1 MKKNSETNKDK
12 PNKVEGE
19 NIPISISDDDSSD
32 DGDQS
37 LSYNNGAAAHTNIN
51 DVTQGVDGWSAQH
64 CVTFASIKH
73 WKVHPALLG
82 YNRTLFVLR
91 TIIDYSKEQNKIDEA
106 EMRVKL
112 EKATSNDLVKSP
124 WGDASAAAQRVVN
137 TKRDEKKV
145 EAKTKHKLALRALER
160 TQKSGAKLRNL
171 EIEFHNILKKTCDLL
186 YYPYGTWNGDGSLQ
200 CDQTLEAYPSSYWW
214 TTTTEQI
221 ATWLVA

>member
-12 PNKVEGE
+12 PNKVEGD
-19 NIPISISDDDSSD
+19 NVPISISDDDSSD
-32 DGDQS
+32 DDDQS
-37 LSYNNGAAAHTNIN
+37 LSYNNAAAAHTNIN

-64 CVTFASIKH
+64 CVTFASIR
-73 WKVHPALLG
+73 ALEKCIQPYWDITERFLS
-82 YNRTLFVLR
+82 LR

-171 EIEFHNILKKTCDLL
+171 E
-186 YYPYGTWNGDGSLQ
+186 
-200 CDQTLEAYPSSYWW
+200 
-214 TTTTEQI
+214 
-221 ATWLVA
+221 